1 MKKLESKVIDSTIIK
16 ELASL
21 EINRLVED
29 KPEGLKYVGKDFPI
43 MDAWKKVRGEAL
55 YTSDIK
61 KEHMLF
67 GKVLFSSI
75 PHGRV
80 LSIDTS
86 EALKLDGVVAIE
98 SCFTSPKR
106 KFNSGLRF
114 IGHDMIA
121 DEQIFHEHVRYVGD
135 RIGAV
140 VAVSEKIAEKAI
152 KLIKVEYKEYES
164 VLELADALNEDAP
177 AIHDGGNLM
186 GEVVSLAGNSDYA
199 IKRAAHSF
207 EGEYRVQAM
216 HHYAMEPHASL
227 AVYDGD
233 KLTLWSST
241 QNIFAL
247 RVILSNIL
255 ELPINRVRVI
265 KPTVGGGFGGKV
277 EAVVEPIAAYMAMKV
292 KRPVRFEYSRKE
304 CFVSSRTRHEA
315 IVRIRTGFDNK
326 YRLTGLDIDVRANG
340 GAYASATLN
349 VLGAMSAKSMMLY
362 KTANISYRGK
372 GVYTNS
378 PVGGAFRGY
387 GSPQLMTP
395 LEMHMQE
402 VAKELDMDPLI
413 FKMNNLPD
421 PFDDHPKG
429 GKLGNARIKDC
440 LQKGAEMI
448 GWEDCGKME
457 SSGPIKRALGFAAAV
472 HGNGVYP
479 KHIDYTVI
487 KLTLHE
493 DGSFTLNTG
502 NQEIGEGNTTMLMQ
516 IAGEVLDVEPMSF
529 NLVESDTELTSFDL
543 GTFSSRC
550 TWVSGRS
557 AKLAAEMMRELIL
570 EKAAQKLERNAN
582 ELKLLAGE
590 VVSLD
595 GDKLDLS
602 YQDIGLYVQQE
613 LFEGELTVTKN
624 YYSEANAGSYGA
636 HFADVS
642 VNTETGE
649 VKINRYVAVHD
660 VGRAINPLSLEGQI
674 EGGVQMGMGYALSE
688 KIEIDKK
695 TGVVTNALTKKYG
708 IFRAPDMPPIEMAL
722 IEKGEEPGPFGA
734 KSIGEICTI
743 PSAPA
748 IINAVNNALGTTIR
762 ELPASKER
770 ILAEIKARDTN

>member
-1 MKKLESKVIDSTIIK
+1 MMKKLETKVIDSSIIK

-21 EINRLVED
+21 EVNPHVEGD
-29 KPEGLKYVGKDFPI
+29 QEQLKYVGKGYPI
-43 MDAWKKVRGEAL
+43 MDAWKKVTGEAI
-55 YTSDIK
+55 YTADIK

-80 LSIDTS
+80 LSINTD
-86 EALKLDGVVAIE
+86 EAEKLEGVVSIE
-98 SCFTSPKR
+98 TCFTSPQKE
-106 KFNSGLRF
+106 FNSGLRF

-121 DEQIFHEHVRYVGD
+121 DERIFQEHVRYVGD

-140 VAVSEKIAEKAI
+140 VATSEKIAEKAI
-152 KLIKVEYKEYES
+152 KLIKVEYEEYES
-164 VLELADALNEDAP
+164 VLELASALDEGSP
-177 AIHDGGNLM
+177 EIHEGGNLI
-186 GEVVSLAGNSDYA
+186 GEIVSLAGDSQKA
-199 IKRAAHSF
+199 IEEAEYTF
-207 EGEYRVQAM
+207 EGEYRVQRM

-227 AVYDGD
+227 ADYDGD
-233 KLTLWSST
+233 KLTIWSST

-247 RVILSNIL
+247 RVILSDIL

-277 EAVVEPIAAYMAMKV
+277 EAVVEPIAAYMAYKV

-304 CFVSSRTRHEA
+304 CFVASRTRHEA
-315 IVRIRTGFDNK
+315 IVKIRTGFDKK
-326 YRLTGLDIDVRANG
+326 YRLVGLEFDVKGNG

-349 VLGAMSAKSMMLY
+349 VLGAMSAKSMLLY
-362 KTANISYRGK
+362 KTPNISYRGK
-372 GVYTNS
+372 GIYTNT

-387 GSPQLMTP
+387 GSPQLITS
-395 LEMHMQE
+395 LELHMQE
-402 VAKELDMDPLI
+402 VAKEFDMDPLV
-413 FKMNNLPD
+413 FKMNNMPD
-421 PFDDHPKG
+421 PFDEHPKG
-429 GKLGNARIKDC
+429 GSLGNGRIKDC
-440 LQKGAEMI
+440 LQKGAQMI
-448 GWEDCGKME
+448 GWEDGGKID
-457 SSGPIKRALGFAAAV
+457 SDGPIKRALGFAAAV
-472 HGNGVYP
+472 HGNGVFP

-516 IAGEVLDVEPMSF
+516 IAGEVLGVEPMSF
-529 NLVESDTELTSFDL
+529 TLVESDTERTSFDL

-550 TWVSGRS
+550 TWVSGKS
-557 AKLAAEMMRELIL
+557 AKLAAEMMCELIL
-570 EKAAQKLERNAN
+570 SKAAKKLGRDAT

-590 VVSLD
+590 IALLD
-595 GDKLDLS
+595 GSKMGMT
-602 YQDIGLYVQQE
+602 YQDVALYVQQE

-636 HFADVS
+636 HFVDVS

-649 VKINRYVAVHD
+649 VKVNRYVAVHD

-674 EGGVQMGMGYALSE
+674 EGGVQMGLGYALSE
-688 KIEIDKK
+688 KIDIDKE

-708 IFRAPDMPPIEMAL
+708 IYRATDMPPIEIAL

-748 IINAVNNALGTTIR
+748 IINAINNALDISIR
-762 ELPASKER
+762 ELPATKVR
-770 ILAEIKARDTN
+770 ILKLVKGE